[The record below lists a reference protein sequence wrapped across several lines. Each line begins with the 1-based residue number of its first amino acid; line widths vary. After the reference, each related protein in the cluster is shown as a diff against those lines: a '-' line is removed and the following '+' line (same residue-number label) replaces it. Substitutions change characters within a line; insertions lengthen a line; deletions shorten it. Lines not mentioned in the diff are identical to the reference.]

1 MFKIETKKT
10 KLKDKCTSCVPQFF
24 PQKKKK
30 KNGTARTRAEV
41 SNTVITPQLS
51 DRAS

>member
-10 KLKDKCTSCVPQFF
+10 KLKDKCTSCVPKFF
-24 PQKKKK
+24 PKKKK
-30 KNGTARTRAEV
+30 KGTARTRAEV

-51 DRAS
+51 VRAS

>member
-30 KNGTARTRAEV
+30 MA
-41 SNTVITPQLS
+41 QLGHVQKCPTQL
-51 DRAS
+51 